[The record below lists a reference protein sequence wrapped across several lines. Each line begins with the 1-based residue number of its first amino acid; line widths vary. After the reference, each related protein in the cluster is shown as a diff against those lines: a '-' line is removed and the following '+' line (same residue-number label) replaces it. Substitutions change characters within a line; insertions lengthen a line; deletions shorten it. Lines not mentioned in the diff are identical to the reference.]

1 MREIHEAL
9 QPFHYRFHWG
19 KASLV
24 SRSEIRERFPHWD
37 DFDLLRRQWD
47 PEGVFLNPYL
57 ENFFGPS
64 AIPRRHGG
72 LDRAFQS

>member
-1 MREIHEAL
+1 MREIHEVL

-24 SRSEIRERFPHWD
+24 GRSEIRERFPHWD

-47 PEGVFLNPYL
+47 PDGVFLNPYL

-64 AIPRRHGG
+64 PVPPPSR
-72 LDRAFQS
+72 